1 MLYFKDK
8 NYVNT
13 QIKRK
18 RHNGC
23 LFASEYKFEN
33 IVTKNITFDG
43 RRRNSK
49 DIINSKLNIWSLILI
64 LD

>member
-43 RRRNSK
+43 QEK
-49 DIINSKLNIWSLILI
+49 KF
-64 LD
+64 